1 MIFNQV
7 KSFVLENRPLSS
19 PELRNAE
26 LSMPNV
32 FSAGERAFLTN
43 LAQDLHLTLS
53 WDEYDD
59 EDQNLVV
66 VCFPGALDSP
76 LDDEDSESDSQDE
89 AEATAAVDRV
99 LQKYDKARMLME
111 DVEDNFDSREELRLK
126 QKMDE
131 WKRAYY
137 QVLHL
142 SHSLD
147 APSDNPSRVNSG
159 YRMMTPTR

>member
-1 MIFNQV
+1 MTPSQRMIFNQV
-7 KSFVLENRPLSS
+7 KTFVLENRSIPSS
-19 PELRNAE
+19 EFRNAE

-66 VCFPGALDSP
+66 LHLPEVLESP
-76 LDDEDSESDSQDE
+76 LDDEDSESDSPDDE
-89 AEATAAVDRV
+89 EATAAVDRV
-99 LQKYDKARMLME
+99 LRKYEKAKMLTE
-111 DVEDNFDSREELRLK
+111 NVQDNFDSREELRLK

-131 WKRAYY
+131 WKQAYY
-137 QVLHL
+137 WVRCLFHR
-142 SHSLD
+142 LD
-147 APSDNPSRVNSG
+147 
-159 YRMMTPTR
+159 TPPNDSFRIN

>member
-7 KSFVLENRPLSS
+7 KTFVLENRSAPSS
-19 PELRNAE
+19 ELGNAE

-66 VCFPGALDSP
+66 LRLPGVLESP
-76 LDDEDSESDSQDE
+76 LDDEDSESDSPDDE
-89 AEATAAVDRV
+89 EATAAVDRV
-99 LQKYDKARMLME
+99 LRKYDKAKMLME
-111 DVEDNFDSREELRLK
+111 DAQDNFDSREELRLK

-131 WKRAYY
+131 WKQGYY
-137 QVLHL
+137 LV
-142 SHSLD
+142 
-147 APSDNPSRVNSG
+147 
-159 YRMMTPTR
+159 

>member
-1 MIFNQV
+1 MIYNEV
-7 KSFVLENRPLSS
+7 KTFVLGNRSIPSS
-19 PELRNAE
+19 ELRNAK

-43 LAQDLHLTLS
+43 LTQDLHLTPS

-66 VCFPGALDSP
+66 LRFPGVLESP

-99 LQKYDKARMLME
+99 LRKYDKGKMLME
-111 DVEDNFDSREELRLK
+111 DADDNFDSREETRLK

-131 WKRAYY
+131 WKRVYY
-137 QVLHL
+137 WVCDFY
-142 SHSLD
+142 HSPD
-147 APSDNPSRVNSG
+147 VRSNNPSRINSG
-159 YRMMTPTR
+159 YRMMTPIR